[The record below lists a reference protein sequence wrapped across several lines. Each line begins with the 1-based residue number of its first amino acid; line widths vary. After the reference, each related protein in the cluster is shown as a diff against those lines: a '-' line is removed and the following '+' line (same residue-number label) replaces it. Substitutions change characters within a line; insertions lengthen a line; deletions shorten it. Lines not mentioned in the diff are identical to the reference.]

1 MYRAYHSLLSPSNY
15 RIPTRGTSTAVNSD
29 MTTMLQQQQAVLT
42 KNLQKKSFLKKTEQK
57 EFESKLIA
65 VENHINDQITPTS
78 SSGDSFNTWKR
89 VVNRALSVSR
99 QEKSVSHVALINHN
113 FFFSEQSPKNPF
125 NS

>member
-1 MYRAYHSLLSPSNY
+1 
-15 RIPTRGTSTAVNSD
+15 
-29 MTTMLQQQQAVLT
+29 MLQQQQAVLT
-42 KNLQKKSFLKKTEQK
+42 KILQKQELFEEKQK

-78 SSGDSFNTWKR
+78 SSGDSFNMRKR
-89 VVNRALSVSR
+89 VVNRALSVSW

-113 FFFSEQSPKNPF
+113 FFFSEQSLQNPF